1 MSPMCQYSAEEGLV
15 NDWHL
20 IHFGSRA
27 IGGVGLVIVEAT
39 AIEAQGRITLADL
52 GIWDDRHVEGLN
64 RLVNT
69 VHAAGAVVALQ
80 IAHAG
85 RKASTE
91 IPSRGGVP
99 LSMDHGG
106 WQVVGPSE
114 IPFTPDHPIPH
125 ILSTSEIKSIENAFA
140 KAAIRAVEAE
150 FDIVEIHAAHGY
162 LISSFLSPLANR
174 RTDEYGGSFHNR
186 CRFLLETV
194 QSVRAEWP
202 EEKPLLVRLSCT
214 DWIEGGWTIEETVE
228 LVGLLKNQ
236 GVDIIDCSSGGN
248 DPSTSPIRIE
258 PGYQV
263 PFSKRVRSEAGV
275 STAAVGMITN
285 PYQAE
290 AVIANGQADLVL
302 LGRELLRNPYWSHHA
317 ALALQADA
325 NIPVQYARAFKR

>member
-1 MSPMCQYSAEEGLV
+1 MASLFEPFTIRGLKLKNRIGMSPMCQYSAEEGLV
-15 NDWHL
+15 NDWHI
-20 IHFGSRA
+20 IHLGSRA
-27 IGGVGLVIVEAT
+27 IGGVGLIIVEAT
-39 AIEAQGRITLADL
+39 AVEARGRITPADL
-52 GIWDDRHVEGLN
+52 GVWDDRHVEGLN
-64 RLVNT
+64 RIVNT

-85 RKASTE
+85 RKASTA
-91 IPSRGGVP
+91 IPSQGGVP

-125 ILSTSEIKSIENAFA
+125 ILNTNEIRSIENAFA
-140 KAAIRAVEAE
+140 EAAIRALDAK

-174 RTDEYGGSFHNR
+174 RTDKYGGSFHNR

-228 LVGLLKNQ
+228 LAGLLKIQ

-263 PFSKRVRSEAGV
+263 PFSERVRNEAGIA
-275 STAAVGMITN
+275 TAAVGMITN
-285 PYQAE
+285 PDQTE
-290 AVIANGQADLVL
+290 EVIANGQADLVL
-302 LGRELLRNPYWSHHA
+302 L
-317 ALALQADA
+317 
-325 NIPVQYARAFKR
+325 V